1 MAMRVQTRRDF
12 LGHHK
17 SSMFN
22 LDNGSTDCKR
32 VRAWARACVLFKHKN
47 ILINQAITR
56 RISIQSLQT
65 LARRVP
71 SSTLNF

>member
-1 MAMRVQTRRDF
+1 MHVQTRRDF
-12 LGHHK
+12 LGHDK

-22 LDNGSTDCKR
+22 LDNGNTDS
-32 VRAWARACVLFKHKN
+32 ARACVLFKHKN

-65 LARRVP
+65 LAWRVQ
-71 SSTLNF
+71 SSTLTSDKNLH